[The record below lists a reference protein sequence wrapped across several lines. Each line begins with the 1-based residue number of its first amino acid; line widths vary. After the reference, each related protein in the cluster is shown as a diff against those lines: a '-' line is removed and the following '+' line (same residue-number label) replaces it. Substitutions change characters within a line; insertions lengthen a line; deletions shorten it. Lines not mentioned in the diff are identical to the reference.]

1 MKNILKPTTRRKV
14 DQAGYYDALYIKY
27 YTEKHFQELVKKF
40 EASVTYKISYTENLF
55 HPEFRLT
62 PRSSFI
68 AFADVLIQ
76 KTPFA
81 KLLGRQIS
89 LMLEKR

>member
-1 MKNILKPTTRRKV
+1 MRNIFKPTTRKKASQERYSN
-14 DQAGYYDALYIKY
+14 AFYMKY
-27 YTEKHFQELVKKF
+27 YSEKDFQQLVKKF
-40 EASVTYKISYTENLF
+40 KTEVTYKISYTENLF
-55 HPEFRLT
+55 HPEFRLR

-68 AFADVLIQ
+68 TFADVLIQ

-89 LMLEKR
+89 LILKKR